1 MGRLAWLHQKELVL
15 NEAQTK
21 DMLQAMEMVREISS
35 MIDLNAMSASQGLSG
50 YLSAGR
56 FNDGMM
62 TIQQEVTIHAE
73 FPDVSD
79 RNEIKEAFGDLI
91 NMAAQ
96 YANRIR

>member
-15 NEAQTK
+15 NEEQTK
-21 DMLQAMEMVREISS
+21 DMLQAMEMVHEISS
-35 MIDLNAMSASQGLSG
+35 MIDLNAMSASQGFGG

-56 FNDGMM
+56 FNEGMM
-62 TIQQEVTIHAE
+62 NIQQEVTIHAE

-96 YANRIR
+96 YANRLR